1 MDLAQGEKNHDRSY
15 PENGDREML
24 NDYTRQKL
32 INEPTN
38 DCNDKSY
45 DRRQFSRQSLYS
57 KSSFHSLYGDYS
69 GVSNIKMCQK
79 MCPKKYDVRCNTVGR
94 VSVLNLYVQHK
105 CYIIY
110 VYINRRA
117 IVNFLLLHQHNRRRN
132 LIRPKMALRGTGQ
145 KTQIL
150 KFFMLYQS
158 FPGLTFS
165 RTSTTCCQRKSEFSN
180 GPG

>member
-79 MCPKKYDVRCNTVGR
+79 MCPKNMTYVAIRSDAF
-94 VSVLNLYVQHK
+94 LYLI
-105 CYIIY
+105 CMYN
-110 VYINRRA
+110 IN
-117 IVNFLLLHQHNRRRN
+117 V
-132 LIRPKMALRGTGQ
+132 T
-145 KTQIL
+145 
-150 KFFMLYQS
+150 
-158 FPGLTFS
+158 
-165 RTSTTCCQRKSEFSN
+165 
-180 GPG
+180 